1 MREILTITLNPAV
14 DLDSSVAEVTPGP
27 KLRCA
32 TPVIDP
38 GGGGI
43 NISRAVA
50 ELGGDSTALVAAGG
64 GMGDVLIALLRRE
77 AVSTRII
84 EAPGETR
91 QSLSVIETG
100 SGAQYRFVFPGP
112 AWNAADVAR
121 AEREIADVVPLGGLV
136 ILSGSQPQGFAE
148 DFAARLVRLAG
159 QKGAGVALDSSGP
172 ALRALRAGQIT
183 GLELLRLDQAEAA
196 ELAGAALP
204 DAAASAE
211 LAADLVARGLA
222 RIVVLARGAEG
233 SVLATETGRWFC
245 NAAKVPVRSKT
256 GAGDSFVAG
265 FALALA
271 GGAGP
276 DMALRRGVAA
286 ASAAVMTEATTL
298 CRRED
303 AEALMAECQVSEL
316 VV

>member
-32 TPVIDP
+32 TPAIDP

-50 ELGGDSTALVAAGG
+50 ELGGGSTALVAAGG
-64 GMGDVLIALLRRE
+64 GIGDVLIALLRRE
-77 AVSTRII
+77 AVSARII

-91 QSLSVIETG
+91 QSLSVIENST
-100 SGAQYRFVFPGP
+100 GAQFRFVFPGP
-112 AWNAADVAR
+112 AWDAGDVAR
-121 AEREIADVVPLGGLV
+121 AEREIADVVPRKGLV
-136 ILSGSQPQGFAE
+136 VLSGSQPRGFAD
-148 DFAARLVRLAG
+148 DFTARLVAIAA
-159 QKGAGVALDSSGP
+159 QCDAGVALDSSGP
-172 ALRALRAGQIT
+172 ALRALQAGRIK
-183 GLELLRLDQAEAA
+183 GLELLRLDKGEAA
-196 ELAGAALP
+196 DLAGADLP
-204 DAAASAE
+204 DAAASAAF
-211 LAADLVARGLA
+211 AAELVARDMA

-233 SVLATETGRWFC
+233 SVLVTGAGRWFC

-265 FALALA
+265 FLLALA
-271 GGAGP
+271 GGTP
-276 DMALRRGVAA
+276 PERALQHGVAA

-298 CRRED
+298 CRRKD
-303 AEALMAECQVSEL
+303 AEALMAECQVSPL
-316 VV
+316 